1 MKTLYLISKGL
12 DKLSENEMRDLEK
25 ENKIPRHSL
34 LEDYIS
40 ADLLDER
47 YLVNKTPTIRR
58 QLYKLLPVYVAQLI
72 EALFI
77 LHRYDIILSHTEKAG
92 LPLALVMKIFGIN
105 KPHVIIISRITSV
118 NEKKSRQKIWF
129 LKKTK
134 DSISKI
140 IIWSSMQ
147 RKIAIEKLGVPAD
160 KIILVKRGTDQK
172 FWRPQPQSTKLNM
185 ICAAGMEAR
194 DYPTLVEALRP
205 LNIRC
210 HIAVGASRGELFD
223 TVKKLYDIKN
233 LPKSITVGRKSLTEL
248 RDLYTQSQF
257 VVVPIMQSDSDNGLT
272 TILESMAMG
281 KPVICSRTEGQI
293 DVIQDGVTGIF
304 VPLNDPIAM
313 REAIL
318 ELWNDPERCRKMGIE
333 ARKYIEENHSLEQFA
348 NDIKIE
354 IEQTIKETLPEPNFV
369 PEELNV

>member
-25 ENKIPRHSL
+25 EDKIPRHSL

-40 ADLLDER
+40 ADLMDER
-47 YLVNKTPTIRR
+47 YLVNNTPAFRR

-92 LPLALVMKIFGIN
+92 LPLALAMKIFSIN